1 MAFVLDLKLLRDN
14 LDQSSPRIEMVGDGL
29 DDPELGFSE
38 GLIYLIRNVIIPL
51 TRKEKI
57 NSANLD
63 FSKFTDED
71 LADLY
76 DYYNTNYYDGSS
88 SWYKL
93 KAFYQQCCK
102 APSQAAPIRFL

>member
-1 MAFVLDLKLLRDN
+1 MALVIDLNTLRAN
-14 LDQSSPRIEMVGDGL
+14 LEQSPPRKDKAGDGL

-38 GLIYLIRNVIIPL
+38 GLIYLIRNVIVPL

-76 DYYNTNYYDGSS
+76 DYYDKNYYDGSS

-93 KAFYQQCCK
+93 KAFYQQCCT
-102 APSQAAPIRFL
+102 AQSQAAPIRFL

>member
-76 DYYNTNYYDGSS
+76 DYYDGSS

>member
-1 MAFVLDLKLLRDN
+1 MALVLDLKLLRGN
-14 LDQSSPRIEMVGDGL
+14 LEQSSSRIEIVGDGL

-38 GLIYLIRNVIIPL
+38 GLVYLIRNVIVPL

-63 FSKFTDED
+63 FSKFTDVD
-71 LADLY
+71 LSDLY
-76 DYYNTNYYDGSS
+76 EFYDKNYYDGSS

>member
-1 MAFVLDLKLLRDN
+1 MALVLDLELLREN
-14 LDQSSPRIEMVGDGL
+14 LDHSSPHKEVVGDGL

-57 NSANLD
+57 NSVNLD
-63 FSKFTDED
+63 FSKFTDAD
-71 LADLY
+71 LVDLY
-76 DYYNTNYYDGSS
+76 DYYGENYYDGSS
-88 SWYKL
+88 AWYKL

-102 APSQAAPIRFL
+102 APSQAAPIQFL